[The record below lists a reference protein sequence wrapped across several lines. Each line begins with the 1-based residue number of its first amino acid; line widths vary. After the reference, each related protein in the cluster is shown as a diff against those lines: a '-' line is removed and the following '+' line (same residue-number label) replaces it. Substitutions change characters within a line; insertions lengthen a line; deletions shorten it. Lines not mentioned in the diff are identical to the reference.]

1 MHRFVSLIAL
11 AAVAACSGADARN
24 DSRARDANAS
34 SATIALDTTRLASA
48 YERASKV
55 PRLRSFIV
63 QWKDSVVREE
73 YYAPGAADRR
83 TNIKSASKSI
93 IAALTGLA
101 IAQGKIRGT
110 DQTIGELLPAE
121 TRDLD
126 SLKRSITVGELLS
139 MQAGLEPTSF
149 GNYGGWVQSSNW
161 VRNALSRPMVA
172 EPGGRMLYSTG
183 STHLLSAIITRV
195 TGMSTHRFAQENLAD
210 PLGIELRPWLRDPQG
225 IYFGGNDMF
234 LTPRDMLKIGNLYL
248 HDGEIDGRQILPS
261 GWVDSSFVPRT
272 VSPFNG
278 NRYGYGWWMR
288 SAGGQAI
295 HYAWG
300 YGGQFIF
307 VVPSMDLVVVMTS
320 DAEATRDGGHN
331 RELHRILEEE
341 IVSPQSAGT
350 FKTTGPSFA
359 LKAGIH

>member
-1 MHRFVSLIAL
+1 MPHFVSLIAL
-11 AAVAACSGADARN
+11 SAIAACSGADARN
-24 DSRARDANAS
+24 DSGAREGKTS
-34 SATIALDTTRLASA
+34 SSRIALDTSRLANA
-48 YERASKV
+48 YERASKL

-73 YYAPGAADRR
+73 YYGAGAADRR

-93 IAALTGLA
+93 ISALTGIA
-101 IAQGKIRGT
+101 MAQGKIRGT

-121 TRDLD
+121 TRGLD

-183 STHLLSAIITRV
+183 STHLLSAIITRA
-195 TGMSTHRFAQENLAD
+195 TGMSTHRFAQEHFAE
-210 PLGIELRPWLRDPQG
+210 PLGIELGQWPRDPQG
-225 IYFGGNDMF
+225 IYFGGNDMY
-234 LTPRDMLKIGNLYL
+234 LTPRDMLKIGALYL
-248 HDGEIDGRQILPS
+248 HRGEIEGRRIVPS
-261 GWVDSSFVPRT
+261 AWVDSSFVPRT

-307 VVPSMDLVVVMTS
+307 VVPGMDLVVVMTS
-320 DAEATRDGGHN
+320 DADATRDGGHN

-341 IVSPQSAGT
+341 IISPGAVR
-350 FKTTGPSFA
+350 
-359 LKAGIH
+359 